1 MKMKR
6 LLRAVLAVSVCFALV
21 LHAGMFASAE
31 EPTEITLTL
40 DTKSYFVRS
49 VAVRLADTEY
59 DSGVRFKTVI
69 TKAAFEAQLQDEN
82 GAMNPS
88 VKTWTVLIPSGNLSG
103 DLTAETAGAKV
114 IETTDIWKEV
124 EYNGVAYYEST
135 VYVYDIP
142 EAYYGSDITVRS
154 YVQYGDEAPI
164 YTAAKSASMAFVADA
179 AVNSSSESLTDEQKT
194 SLKDTYLTYQLT
206 YTMGEET
213 KEETIYYKDLLTE
226 YLPSG
231 VLVWT
236 NTAGTAVW
244 NLQDTV
250 TGDMKL
256 KTTYTEGLTGAGTE
270 TDPYIID
277 SQADLEQLSVACRN
291 GNTFNE
297 KYFQLG
303 VNNLEAN
310 QQISVHTTS
319 DGKGGFCGGF
329 DGDNH
334 SIKVTLE
341 GDTYV
346 GLFGQL
352 GTAGVVKNLTVTG
365 TVSSTGSAA
374 DMRSGAV
381 AGIAYGTI
389 QHCTNQ
395 ATVQGKGGYIGGIAG
410 YAAVNS
416 TIDQCINEG
425 GVTAEKANSGGI
437 AGYVNNPATVSNC
450 KNEGAVSGTTAVGGI
465 VGYVNGNANAE
476 TNTIVLSGNENNGT
490 VTGTS
495 YRVGGIVGVS
505 TSMVLIDTCTNNGS
519 VEGTGNTTS
528 NQGGVG
534 GIAGAVYDTDINGC
548 VNGETAVITNSGMA
562 TGGIV
567 GYINKN
573 GVEITDCHN
582 NAAITEDGAYV
593 GGIVGYTAYDTVI
606 ENCDNTGSIIGNTTS
621 AYSYGGIAGAMISG
635 GTIQSCNNEGVV
647 KGRGNSTGNVPGGV
661 GGIVGTMYA
670 STVKLCENKGTI
682 SNDYT
687 CAGGI
692 VGLIYKDKNPSGDAI
707 IEECKNYASIQAE
720 NQGAGG
726 IVGFANVANNIVV
739 QILNCD
745 NGSESSK
752 ADITGKAYAGG
763 IIGNLGTTSTDSQ
776 HVIKGCKNF
785 GDIVATGS
793 VTVNNAKS
801 ARVGGIAGMSYG
813 NITSCSSSGSVT
825 AKEISVTATDA
836 IGTSDNYRT
845 GKIVGYQTKA
855 CTLTE
860 CTFE

>member
-49 VAVRLADTEY
+49 AAVRLADTEY

-179 AVNSSSESLTDEQKT
+179 ECNKTDSSLTAEQKESLKA
-194 SLKDTYLTYQLT
+194 TYLTYKLT
-206 YTMGEET
+206 YTMGDVTNE
-213 KEETIYYKDLLTE
+213 KTIYYKDLLTE

-548 VNGETAVITNSGMA
+548 VNGETAVITNSGTA

-567 GYINKN
+567 GFVNKN
-573 GVEITDCHN
+573 GVEITNCSN
-582 NAAITEDGAYV
+582 VAAITEDGAYV

-606 ENCDNTGSIIGNTTS
+606 ENCDNTGNITTAKNYVAGIA
-621 AYSYGGIAGAMISG
+621 AYTKGTVVGCTNSGEILAQTYSTQAPMGYNAGGIVGRIEAASDTGATTVTKSEYTIRQYTSLSDYTEISG
-635 GTIQSCNNEGVV
+635 EYTASVLNCSNSGKVEGALAAG
-647 KGRGNSTGNVPGGV
+647 KTAYRV
-661 GGIVGTMYA
+661 GGIVGSVNGDQIFIGCYNSGEVVGNGLCGGILGYA
-670 STVKLCENKGTI
+670 DESKDFAGSFNYCYQLGKTVHTHGGTYATQRYTASSSAFNGTI
-682 SNDYT
+682 VGGVCKAAAITAND
-687 CAGGI
+687 
-692 VGLIYKDKNPSGDAI
+692 
-707 IEECKNYASIQAE
+707 
-720 NQGAGG
+720 
-726 IVGFANVANNIVV
+726 ANNRY
-739 QILNCD
+739 
-745 NGSESSK
+745 
-752 ADITGKAYAGG
+752 YA
-763 IIGNLGTTSTDSQ
+763 
-776 HVIKGCKNF
+776 
-785 GDIVATGS
+785 
-793 VTVNNAKS
+793 
-801 ARVGGIAGMSYG
+801 
-813 NITSCSSSGSVT
+813 
-825 AKEISVTATDA
+825 E
-836 IGTSDNYRT
+836 
-845 GKIVGYQTKA
+845 
-855 CTLTE
+855 
-860 CTFE
+860 